1 MAPGS
6 QQHISDLI
14 GFVAGIDAYGP
25 TVSPPTM
32 PNEASANASE
42 NASANASANAPTS
55 AVASIT
61 ETPLTACVLAEFG
74 VITVLG
80 PEARPFLN
88 AQSTNDVLKLADDGV
103 QLDGYCTPKGRLLAS
118 FVEWPT
124 PDGIHLAVARDLAEP
139 IAKRLAQY
147 VFRAKLK
154 VRDASNDWLGLGLYG
169 SAISTAMAR
178 LGLNLPAYWKLARNE
193 RWTALALPHYVGAEQ
208 LPEPRIMLWIPTAD
222 LPQVKQLLDGLER
235 QDGLV
240 CTWANTD
247 SWRAAEIEAGLPRIV
262 KGSSE
267 LFVPQMLNFDLIDAV
282 NFKKGCYPGQ
292 EIVARSQYLG
302 KLKRRML
309 KGSTSRLP
317 LPGDDILAPQTR
329 SANTTNATVPAGT
342 ADTSDTGQYNPVG
355 KVVMAAA
362 KPGAPGLFVMLMELQ
377 LTHASSTQL
386 TVGGAPIRIESLPY
400 PLPTEASSAK
410 TPAQAL

>member
-1 MAPGS
+1 MAPDS
-6 QQHISDLI
+6 QQHSFDPV

-25 TVSPPTM
+25 TVSPPIL
-32 PNEASANASE
+32 PNQASATAL
-42 NASANASANAPTS
+42 ATAPVGANARATDR
-55 AVASIT
+55 
-61 ETPLTACVLAEFG
+61 PLTACVLAEYG

-124 PDGIHLAVARDLAEP
+124 PEGIHLAVARDLAEP

-169 SAISTAMAR
+169 RAISNAMVR

-208 LPEPRIMLWIPTAD
+208 LLEPRIMLWIPTAD
-222 LPQVKQLLDGLER
+222 LSQVKQLLDGLER

-247 SWRAAEIEAGLPRIV
+247 SWRAADIEAGLPRIV
-262 KGSSE
+262 KGSAE

-309 KGSTSRLP
+309 KGSTNRLA
-317 LPGDDILAPQTR
+317 LPGDDILAPRER
-329 SANTTNATVPAGT
+329 SASSSSTIGPAGT
-342 ADTSDTGQYNPVG
+342 VDASQSDPVG

-362 KPGAPGLFVMLMELQ
+362 KPGDPGRFVMLMELQ
-377 LTHASSTQL
+377 LAHASNSQL
-386 TVGGAPIRIESLPY
+386 TVGGAPIQIEPLPY
-400 PLPTEASSAK
+400 PLPVEAPSAK
-410 TPAQAL
+410 TTVQAT